1 MKFPTSCPTLL
12 HELERAGR
20 RARHGASAPFLR
32 TAGLVDLLDLPEYP
46 PWGIDFV
53 SADDE
58 FYQTEPYPDGTTALI
73 VPAIENLSLVDL
85 VAVSLDTGAV
95 RTRYGIAEYVGYNA
109 LRDSEWDQEPLAVFD
124 DAVSWLRAGG
134 NGVYFVDWTQIHVH
148 LQGLP
153 QLVCQTA
160 ALAQRVKQ
168 AFEQAIPCPPL
179 LVSSD
184 AKETSHAA

>member
-1 MKFPTSCPTLL
+1 MKIRTSCPTLL

-20 RARHGASAPFLR
+20 RARDGASVPLLR
-32 TAGLVDLLDLPEYP
+32 AAGLIDLLDVREAP
-46 PWGIDFV
+46 PWGFDYV
-53 SADDE
+53 SAGDA

-85 VAVSLDTGAV
+85 VAISLETGAV
-95 RTRYGIAEYVGYNA
+95 RTRYGIAEYVGHNV
-109 LRDSEWDQEPLAVFD
+109 LRDCEWDREPLAVFE

-134 NGVYFVDWTQIHVH
+134 NGVWLFDWTHVH
-148 LQGLP
+148 HHLHSLP

-160 ALAQRVKQ
+160 SLARRIKQ

-184 AKETSHAA
+184 TQEISHAA